1 MRQQPFLHC
10 SIRAI
15 SKVGTLIK
23 ETMMTYLPPGP
34 IRAEDPLAYFT
45 ALPVLDGVAGCPSR
59 PLIALKQMY
68 AYYTAPIADLR
79 P

>member
-1 MRQQPFLHC
+1 
-10 SIRAI
+10 
-15 SKVGTLIK
+15 
-23 ETMMTYLPPGP
+23 MTHLPPGP

-59 PLIALKQMY
+59 PLTALKQMY

>member
-10 SIRAI
+10 SIRAM
-15 SKVGTLIK
+15 SKLGKLIK
-23 ETMMTYLPPGP
+23 ELIMTHLPPGP

-45 ALPVLDGVAGCPSR
+45 ALPVLDGVAGCPPRS
-59 PLIALKQMY
+59 LTALKQMY